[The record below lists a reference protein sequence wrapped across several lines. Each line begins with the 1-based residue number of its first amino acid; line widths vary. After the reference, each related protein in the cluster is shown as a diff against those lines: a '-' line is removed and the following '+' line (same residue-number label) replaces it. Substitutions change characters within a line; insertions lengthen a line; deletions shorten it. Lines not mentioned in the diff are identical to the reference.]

1 MNVTIEVPQDLPAVV
16 VSLRRATDNA
26 GAAEYDSW
34 ASEANGEL
42 EYASWS
48 RVFGNDTGTGA

>member
-16 VSLRRATDNA
+16 VTLKRAAESGAPRQDA

-34 ASEANGEL
+34 SQVFNQAVEAG
-42 EYASWS
+42 
-48 RVFGNDTGTGA
+48 G